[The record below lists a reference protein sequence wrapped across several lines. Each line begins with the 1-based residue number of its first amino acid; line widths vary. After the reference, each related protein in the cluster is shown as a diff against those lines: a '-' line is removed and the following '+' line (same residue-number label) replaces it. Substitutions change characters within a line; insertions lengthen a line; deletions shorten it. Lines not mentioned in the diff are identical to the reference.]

1 MQHVE
6 DISLQ
11 IHLVITR
18 PDKATEAP
26 ERDPVAELAALTQG
40 RPVATTTLPG
50 RPDGSGTQKVQLTID
65 GGREVY
71 SVSGAF
77 PSCTQQPVW
86 TGVCLCHA
94 RSCEAIDD
102 ENTPAAGRQRAR
114 GVGARAGGT
123 HGAGRRRGRV
133 GGWVRRDLRGSAE
146 RCAATAAVRPG
157 PSGGGGGGAW
167 TGVGRMLRGPL
178 CVAVLMSWDF
188 PYAARLF
195 LSRDIEGPGGVGGG
209 GQLSEVVCAMV
220 AAEPERFGAPDAE
233 WAHDATRPREFVAL
247 RGHSAAD
254 ADGDPH
260 ALTFRRGDRIA
271 VSRAVSTDSDAL
283 N

>member
-1 MQHVE
+1 
-6 DISLQ
+6 
-11 IHLVITR
+11 
-18 PDKATEAP
+18 
-26 ERDPVAELAALTQG
+26 
-40 RPVATTTLPG
+40 
-50 RPDGSGTQKVQLTID
+50 
-65 GGREVY
+65 
-71 SVSGAF
+71 
-77 PSCTQQPVW
+77 
-86 TGVCLCHA
+86 
-94 RSCEAIDD
+94 
-102 ENTPAAGRQRAR
+102 
-114 GVGARAGGT
+114 
-123 HGAGRRRGRV
+123 
-133 GGWVRRDLRGSAE
+133 
-146 RCAATAAVRPG
+146 
-157 PSGGGGGGAW
+157 
-167 TGVGRMLRGPL
+167 MLRGPL